1 MKPFYLSTSV
11 LLFTALIQTACASER
26 IIEVLTK
33 REIAREELVEKMAL
47 VDEVVVGE
55 KHDTASIQNSE
66 AKLFADFARVK
77 RERVTFAWEFFNWSE
92 KAKIDEAYA
101 KFSDEKLSSDEFL
114 KAVFGEKS
122 PNLTYAP
129 LMDVVKAAGAD
140 LLATN
145 LTREEKAPVSK
156 AGIGALDP
164 KLLPPGFEVGGS
176 AYYDRFVEAMGGHG
190 DPAKLP
196 NYFAA
201 QSLVDDVVALH
212 LAGDRSTQSVFLV
225 IGEFHSRYF
234 DGVWKRLEKRSNAKT
249 RMLVQI
255 ANPSDESDWSLVL
268 NHPKFGPLADYLILT
283 D

>member
-26 IIEVLTK
+26 IIEVRTK
-33 REIAREELVEKMAL
+33 REITREELVEKMAL

-77 RERVTFAWEFFNWSE
+77 RERVTFAWEFFNCSE
-92 KAKIDEAYA
+92 KPKIDEAYA
-101 KFSDEKLSSDEFL
+101 KYRDEKLSSDEFL

-129 LMDVVKAAGAD
+129 LMEVVKAAGAD

-156 AGIGALDP
+156 GGIEALDP
-164 KLLPPGFEVGGS
+164 KLLPPCFEVGGP
-176 AYYDRFVEAMGGHG
+176 AYYDRFVGAMGGHG

-212 LAGDRSTQSVFLV
+212 LAADLSTQASFLV
-225 IGEFHSRYF
+225 IGEFHASYF
-234 DGVWKRLEKRSNAKT
+234 DGVWKRLEKRSSAKS
-249 RMLVQI
+249 RMLVRI
-255 ANPSDESDWSLVL
+255 ANSDDESDWELVL
-268 NHPKFGPLADYLILT
+268 NHPKYGPVSDYVIFS